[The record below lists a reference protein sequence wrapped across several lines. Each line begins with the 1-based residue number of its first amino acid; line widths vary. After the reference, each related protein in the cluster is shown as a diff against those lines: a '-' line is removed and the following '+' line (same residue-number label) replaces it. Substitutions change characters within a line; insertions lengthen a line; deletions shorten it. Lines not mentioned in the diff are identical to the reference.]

1 MSYRKFSEE
10 TSRIQDQDIARLF
23 LEGVETRE
31 ISEKVGL
38 AGTTVRRRIARMQ
51 RTGLPVLSRKD
62 RNAVHYEVRLEQMS
76 AAFVRFAILSTLNG
90 AVHDSLVAEQRIM
103 LTARERAFSTPI
115 AAVGDEREL
124 PISAEAPNAESGDDK
139 P

>member
-1 MSYRKFSEE
+1 
-10 TSRIQDQDIARLF
+10 
-23 LEGVETRE
+23 
-31 ISEKVGL
+31 
-38 AGTTVRRRIARMQ
+38 
-51 RTGLPVLSRKD
+51 
-62 RNAVHYEVRLEQMS
+62 
-76 AAFVRFAILSTLNG
+76 
-90 AVHDSLVAEQRIM
+90 M